1 VDAAGV
7 CCERCPEAT
16 LANTRHI
23 ARRRLLKA
31 AVFHPQPTAHA
42 DPAFPPGPEVLA
54 HPRKP
59 GQVTERGRNGNAGQQ
74 ARPSGAPENG
84 WHPAADRD
92 PGGGADTAPVYLA
105 GNGGQDVGL
114 RASAGLGQPFGSH
127 HHGHGARQ
135 AHPGAYGSGNLYRA
149 VTGQIIDASPQV
161 LVIGDGGAEHRFALT
176 ADTRA
181 WRGGTLEPAALSRG
195 DIATIRLLP
204 NRSNLADR
212 IWANIGRVT
221 GVIAGR
227 DGDRLLVA
235 ESRSKPP
242 QAVIIPNHARVK
254 VQVRYPNLQPGY
266 LLDIIGLWH
275 KDYLEGLLP
284 ANSQPTYRS
293 DAIQK
298 DQQSARTA
306 DAITGA
312 ATWHDFADEPYG
324 VLGVSYPAIDPAA
337 SCREDSVA
345 GYPPGQSPTFRELP
359 YMAVGSVLNVRNE
372 CTGISSALPVTGCAP
387 MARLFNDRCVT
398 CANSP
403 RGRVAD
409 LTIAT
414 FVALGG
420 ELEQGCFSTTLTIGR

>member
-1 VDAAGV
+1 MVEVHNAIHETRSRANGGAGDAREGGAPVDAAGV
-7 CCERCPEAT
+7 CCERCPGAT
-16 LANTRHI
+16 LASTRHI

-31 AVFHPQPTAHA
+31 AVFHPQPTAHT
-42 DPAFPPGPEVLA
+42 DPAFPLGPEVLA
-54 HPRKP
+54 HPRRP
-59 GQVTERGRNGNAGQQ
+59 GQVAGRDRNAGRQ
-74 ARPSGAPENG
+74 AQPGGGAHTHENG
-84 WHPAADRD
+84 WHPAADR
-92 PGGGADTAPVYLA
+92 
-105 GNGGQDVGL
+105 
-114 RASAGLGQPFGSH
+114 
-127 HHGHGARQ
+127 
-135 AHPGAYGSGNLYRA
+135 NLYRA

-204 NRSNLADR
+204 NRSNVADR

-221 GVIAGR
+221 GIIAGR
-227 DGDRLLVA
+227 DGDRLLVS
-235 ESRSKPP
+235 ETRSKPP
-242 QAVIIPNHARVK
+242 QAVVIPAHARVK
-254 VQVRYPNLQPGY
+254 VQVRYPNLQRGY
-266 LLDIIGLWH
+266 LLDIIGLRH

-284 ANSQPTYRS
+284 ANSQPTYHS
-293 DAIQK
+293 DAVQK
-298 DQQSARTA
+298 EQQSARMA

-312 ATWHDFADEPYG
+312 ATWHDFTDEPYG

-337 SCREDSVA
+337 SCLEDSNA
-345 GYPPGQSPTFRELP
+345 GYPPGHAPAFRELP

-372 CTGISSALPVTGCAP
+372 CTGIASTLPVTGCAP
-387 MARLFNDRCVT
+387 MARLFNDRCVA